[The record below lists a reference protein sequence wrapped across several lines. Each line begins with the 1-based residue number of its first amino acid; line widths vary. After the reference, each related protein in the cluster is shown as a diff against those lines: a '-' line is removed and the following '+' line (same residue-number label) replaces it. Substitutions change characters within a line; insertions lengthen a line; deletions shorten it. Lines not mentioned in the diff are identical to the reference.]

1 MSMNSEIKELRE
13 SAQQVISGLGLAAD
27 EKTAW
32 PTIAELG
39 WLMVSAPEDL
49 GGLGF
54 GIAGTCA
61 LQLEMGRGL
70 ATVPYLPAMLAI
82 EAICNGDIDAKEE
95 WVERLS
101 TAAEYIAAPLADSQL
116 NVAGGSLNG
125 FATAVQSADLAS
137 HVLIATPACVA
148 LVPLTAAGV
157 NVIARQTW
165 DETRRLFDVQFNNVA
180 LDEKL
185 VLASGA
191 AAQSLSQRLSTLRDF
206 GLAADAVGGA
216 AAILAM
222 TVEYLQTRQQFG
234 RPLALF
240 QALKHRCAD
249 LKALVEASDALLHD
263 SLGRLADQF
272 GAADVAAEAEIMG
285 KAAKRLACSAYATV
299 TEESVQLHG
308 GIGMT
313 EEHDCH
319 LFLKRA
325 LLNDQL
331 GLGNDRY
338 ETELANNLLSRF
350 A

>member
-1 MSMNSEIKELRE
+1 MNSEIKELRE
-13 SAQQVISGLGLAAD
+13 SAHQVMTGLGLAAD
-27 EKTAW
+27 EQKAW

-39 WLMVSAPEDL
+39 WLMVSAPEHL

-54 GIAGTCA
+54 GIAGLCA
-61 LQLEMGRGL
+61 LQVELGRGL

-82 EAICNGDIDAKEE
+82 EAVCSGDIQNQTE

-101 TAAEYIAAPLADSQL
+101 TAAEYIAVPLAASSIK
-116 NVAGGSLNG
+116 VASGMLDG
-125 FATAVQSADLAS
+125 FVTAVQSADTAS
-137 HVLIATPACVA
+137 HVLINTGECVA
-148 LVPLTAAGV
+148 LVPLNAAGV
-157 NVIARQTW
+157 TAVARSTW

-185 VLASGA
+185 TLASGA
-191 AAQSLSQRLSTLRDF
+191 AAQALSQRVSTLRDF

-249 LKALVEASDALLHD
+249 LKALTEAADALLHD
-263 SLGRLADQF
+263 SLSRLDDRF
-272 GAADVAAEAEIMG
+272 GDTQVAAEAETMG

-299 TEESVQLHG
+299 AEEALQLHG

-313 EEHDCH
+313 EEHGSH

-325 LLNDQL
+325 LLNENL

-338 ETELANNLLSRF
+338 EMDLADDLLRRF
-350 A
+350 AD

>member
-1 MSMNSEIKELRE
+1 MNTEIKELRE
-13 SAQQVISGLGLAAD
+13 SALQVIADGGIAAN
-27 EKTAW
+27 EQTTW
-32 PTIAELG
+32 PQIAELG
-39 WLMVSAPEDL
+39 WLMVSASEEL

-54 GIAGTCA
+54 GIAGVCA
-61 LQLEMGRGL
+61 LQIEMGRGL

-82 EAICNGDIDAKEE
+82 EAVCNGEIENKEA

-101 TAAEYIAAPLADSQL
+101 TAVEYIAAPLADSAI
-116 NVAGGSLNG
+116 NVTGNTLNG
-125 FATAVQSADLAS
+125 FATAVASADQAS
-137 HVLIATPACVA
+137 HVLVSTAGCVA
-148 LVPLTAAGV
+148 LVPLNTAGV

-180 LDEKL
+180 LDAKL
-185 VLASGA
+185 TLASGA
-191 AAQSLSQRLSTLRDF
+191 NAKVLSQRISTLRDF

-263 SLGRLADQF
+263 NLGRIATNF
-272 GAADVAAEAEIMG
+272 GSAEVAVDAENMG
-285 KAAKRLACSAYATV
+285 KAVKRLACSAFATIA
-299 TEESVQLHG
+299 EEALQLHG

-331 GLGNDRY
+331 GHGDSY
-338 ETELANNLLSRF
+338 EMDLADNLLRRF

>member
-1 MSMNSEIKELRE
+1 MNSEIKELRE
-13 SAQQVISGLGLAAD
+13 SAQQVVSGSGIAAD
-27 EKTAW
+27 EKAVW
-32 PTIAELG
+32 PQIAELG

-54 GIAGTCA
+54 GIAGVCA
-61 LQLEMGRGL
+61 LQQEMGRGL
-70 ATVPYLPAMLAI
+70 ATVPFLPAMLAI
-82 EAICNGDIDAKEE
+82 EAVCNGDIDDREG

-101 TAAEYIAAPLADSQL
+101 TAADFVSAPLADSPVTIA
-116 NVAGGSLNG
+116 NGTLNG
-125 FATAVQSADLAS
+125 FVTAVPSADTAS
-137 HVLIATPACVA
+137 HVLVATGDRVV
-148 LVPLTAAGV
+148 LVPLDAAGV
-157 NVIARQTW
+157 SVVARHAW
-165 DETRRLFDVQFNNVA
+165 DETRRLFDVQFSHVA
-180 LDEKL
+180 VDPKL
-185 VLASGA
+185 TLASGEKA
-191 AAQSLSQRLSTLRDF
+191 AALTQRLATLRDF

-216 AAILAM
+216 AGILAM

-249 LKALVEASDALLHD
+249 LKAQVEAADALLQD
-263 SLGRLADQF
+263 SLGKIAANF
-272 GAADVAAEAEIMG
+272 GSADVADDAENKG
-285 KAAKRLACSAYATV
+285 KAAKLMACSAFAFIA
-299 TEESVQLHG
+299 EEALQLHG

-331 GLGNDRY
+331 GRGDSY
-338 ETELANNLLSRF
+338 EVDLADYLLQRF

>member
-1 MSMNSEIKELRE
+1 MNSEIKELRE
-13 SAQQVISGLGLAAD
+13 SAQQVVSGSGIASD
-27 EKTAW
+27 EKTTW
-32 PTIAELG
+32 PQIAELG

-54 GIAGTCA
+54 GIAGICA

-70 ATVPYLPAMLAI
+70 STVPYLPALLAI
-82 EAICNGDIDAKEE
+82 EAVVNGEIQNKEE

-101 TAAEYIAAPLADSQL
+101 TAAEYIAAPLADS
-116 NVAGGSLNG
+116 SLKTANGTLSG
-125 FATAVQSADLAS
+125 FATAVPSADTAS
-137 HVLIATPACVA
+137 HILVSTNDSVA
-148 LVPLTAAGV
+148 LVPVNAAGV
-157 NVIARQTW
+157 NIVARKTW

-180 LDEKL
+180 LDKNL
-185 VLASGA
+185 TLASGA
-191 AAQSLSQRLSTLRDF
+191 AAKALTQRLSTLRDF

-216 AAILAM
+216 AGILAM

-263 SLGRLADQF
+263 NLGKI
-272 GAADVAAEAEIMG
+272 AADFGSAEIADDAENKG
-285 KAAKRLACSAYATV
+285 KAAKSLACSAFATIA
-299 TEESVQLHG
+299 EEALQLHG

-325 LLNDQL
+325 LLSEQL
-331 GLGNDRY
+331 GHGDNYDV
-338 ETELANNLLSRF
+338 ELANNLLRRF

>member
-1 MSMNSEIKELRE
+1 MNSEIKELRE

-27 EKTAW
+27 EQKAW

-54 GIAGTCA
+54 GIAGLCA
-61 LQLEMGRGL
+61 LQLELGRGL

-82 EAICNGDIDAKEE
+82 EAVCSSAIEARED
-95 WVERLS
+95 WLERLT
-101 TAAEYIAAPLADSQL
+101 TAAEYVAAPLVEPTV
-116 NVAGGSLNG
+116 NIAGGTVSGL
-125 FATAVQSADLAS
+125 ATAVASADQAS
-137 HVLIATPACVA
+137 HVLLNTAEWVA
-148 LVPLTAAGV
+148 LIPVAAAGV
-157 NVIARQTW
+157 KVTARPTW
-165 DETRRLFDVQFNNVA
+165 DETRRLFDVQFDNVA
-180 LDEKL
+180 LDAKL
-185 VLASGA
+185 VLASGTA
-191 AAQSLSQRLSTLRDF
+191 ARELSRRLSTLRDF

-216 AAILAM
+216 AAMLAM

-249 LKALVEASDALLHD
+249 LKALTEAADALLHD
-263 SLGRLADQF
+263 NLARLGDRFAN
-272 GAADVAAEAEIMG
+272 AEIAVEAEIMG
-285 KAAKRLACSAYATV
+285 KAAKQLASSAFATV
-299 TEESVQLHG
+299 AEEALQLHG

-313 EEHDCH
+313 EEHACH

-325 LLNDQL
+325 LLIEQL
-331 GLGNDRY
+331 GLGGGRY
-338 ETELANNLLSRF
+338 EHDLADNLLRRF

>member
-1 MSMNSEIKELRE
+1 MNSEIKELRE
-13 SAQQVISGLGLAAD
+13 SALQVISDSGIAAD
-27 EKTAW
+27 EKTSW
-32 PTIAELG
+32 PQIAELG
-39 WLMVSAPEDL
+39 WLMVSAPEEL

-54 GIAGTCA
+54 GVAGVCA

-70 ATVPYLPAMLAI
+70 ATVPFLPAMLAL
-82 EAICNGDIDAKEE
+82 EAVCNGEIENQAE

-101 TAAEYIAAPLADSQL
+101 TAAEYIAAPLADSPIAIA
-116 NVAGGSLNG
+116 NNSING
-125 FATAVQSADLAS
+125 VATAVCSADQAS
-137 HVLIATPACVA
+137 HVLISTSECVA
-148 LVPLTAAGV
+148 LVPLDAAGV
-157 NVIARQTW
+157 KIISRQTW

-180 LDEKL
+180 LDAKL
-185 VLASGA
+185 TLASGA
-191 AAQSLSQRLSTLRDF
+191 HAKALAQRISTLRDF

-263 SLGRLADQF
+263 NLGRIAANF
-272 GAADVAAEAEIMG
+272 GAADIANDAENMG
-285 KAAKRLACSAYATV
+285 KAAKRLACSAFATV
-299 TEESVQLHG
+299 AEEALQLHG

-331 GLGNDRY
+331 GHGDHY
-338 ETELANNLLSRF
+338 EMDLADNLLRRF

>member
-1 MSMNSEIKELRE
+1 MNSEIKELRE
-13 SAQQVISGLGLAAD
+13 SALQVISDAGFAA
-27 EKTAW
+27 EEQTAW
-32 PTIAELG
+32 PQIAELG

-54 GIAGTCA
+54 GIAGVCA
-61 LQLEMGRGL
+61 LQIEMGRGL

-82 EAICNGDIDAKEE
+82 EAVCNGEIDDKAD

-101 TAAEYIAAPLADSQL
+101 TAADFVSAPLADSAVS
-116 NVAGGSLNG
+116 VANGTLNG
-125 FATAVQSADLAS
+125 FVTAVPSADNAS
-137 HVLIATPACVA
+137 HVLISTNDCVA
-148 LVPLTAAGV
+148 LVPLTATGV
-157 NVIARQTW
+157 KVVARQAW

-180 LDEKL
+180 LDAKL
-185 VLASGA
+185 TLASGTA
-191 AAQSLSQRLSTLRDF
+191 AKALSQRLATLRDF

-216 AAILAM
+216 AGILAM

-249 LKALVEASDALLHD
+249 LKAQVEAADALLHD
-263 SLGRLADQF
+263 SLGKIAANFGSAEIAD
-272 GAADVAAEAEIMG
+272 DVANKG
-285 KAAKRLACSAYATV
+285 KAAKRLACAAFAFIA
-299 TEESVQLHG
+299 EEALQLHG

-313 EEHDCH
+313 EEHNCH

-331 GLGNDRY
+331 GHGDSY
-338 ETELANNLLSRF
+338 EMDLAESLLRRF
-350 A
+350 G

>member
-1 MSMNSEIKELRE
+1 MNSEIKELRE
-13 SAQQVISGLGLAAD
+13 SALQVISGLGVAAN
-27 EKTAW
+27 EQTVW

-54 GIAGTCA
+54 GLAGVCA

-82 EAICNGDIDAKEE
+82 EAVCNGEIEAKEE

-101 TAAEYIAAPLADSQL
+101 TAADYIAAPLADSEL
-116 NVAGGSLNG
+116 SVTGGSLNG
-125 FATAVQSADLAS
+125 FATAVLSADLAS
-137 HVLIATPACVA
+137 HVLVSTPTCVA
-148 LVPLTAAGV
+148 LVPLTATGV

-165 DETRRLFDVQFNNVA
+165 DETRRLFDVQFNHVT
-180 LDEKL
+180 LDAKL
-185 VLASGA
+185 TLASGA
-191 AAQSLSQRLSTLRDF
+191 AAQALSQRLSTLRDF
-206 GLAADAVGGA
+206 GLAADAIGGA

-263 SLGRLADQF
+263 SLGRLGDRF

-313 EEHDCH
+313 EEHPCH

-338 ETELANNLLSRF
+338 ETDLANNLLRRYV
-350 A
+350 